1 MAEASP
7 RRTSPWIAF
16 LAGAVAVLA
25 IVLLLFAWSHRGD
38 AANGLKLT
46 LRDAADLP
54 SLPHMPQGPKLPD
67 PPVLKPQ

>member
-25 IVLLLFAWSHRGD
+25 IVLAVIAWSHRGD
-38 AANGLKLT
+38 AADGLKMT
-46 LRDAADLP
+46 LRSAPDLP
-54 SLPHMPQGPKLPD
+54 SLPHMPEGPKLPD
-67 PPVLKPQ
+67 PPIPKPR